1 MDIWQRLLAAKSEK
15 TARRVSIISGL
26 GMLPFYVIF
35 PLVGMAVYIV
45 GGSGHDPKE
54 TVWMFLVAHTT
65 PFVLGFAVVGLLSA
79 LMSSGDSYLNL
90 VAISSVR
97 DFRGWGKK
105 NSQQKAKN
113 ERMRILISTFIFG
126 IIAMVMALIF
136 PHIVDL
142 MVIGLATIVIFAPIT
157 ILALST
163 KQTRKYRKA
172 ALASIVSGFV
182 VNVGVFI
189 AGIIRPD
196 IIEIKISF
204 IPAFITA
211 LLVLL
216 AGMMI
221 INKNNDTG
229 RNKAAV

>member
-15 TARRVSIISGL
+15 TARRVSIISGI
-26 GMLPFYVIF
+26 GMLPFYIIF

-45 GGSGHDPKE
+45 GGSGLDPKE

-90 VAISSVR
+90 VAISSIR
-97 DFRGWGKK
+97 DFSGWKK
-105 NSQQKAKN
+105 KSQHEANN
-113 ERMRILISTFIFG
+113 ERKSILISTFIFG

-157 ILALST
+157 ILALSIRNT
-163 KQTRKYRKA
+163 QKYRKA
-172 ALASIVSGFV
+172 ALASIISGFV

-189 AGIIRPD
+189 AGIIRPQ
-196 IIEIKISF
+196 IVEIKISF
-204 IPAFITA
+204 IPAFIAA
-211 LLVLL
+211 LLVLS
-216 AGMMI
+216 AGMLI

-229 RNKAAV
+229 RNKTTV